1 MPKQMRRI
9 SPFFVSMFI
18 VFVLMTGCGPH
29 INMSQKADDDISK
42 AIKKNIGKKV
52 YYEGKSTSESG
63 AIRYTYL
70 LRDSQDKGLL
80 SDLVDIVN
88 EKLAEENT
96 EELIVLAIREKISG
110 GETPIVTIRNYD
122 KNEVAASESK
132 CLNYIIIYGNEIADY
147 SSYNKASFYP
157 TMEGIE
163 YLEVIDKVNQSAEDE
178 GIDWYEVFPDLKGYE
193 VFVRREKDGTYNPHV
208 IYQEM
213 KEDEASEDSEE
224 AEEETLHEP

>member
-1 MPKQMRRI
+1 MPKQMRRL
-9 SPFFVSMFI
+9 SLFFVSLFI
-18 VFVLMTGCGPH
+18 VFVLMTGCGPY
-29 INMSQKADDDISK
+29 INMSQKADDGISK
-42 AIKKNIGKKV
+42 AINKNIGKKV

-96 EELIVLAIREKISG
+96 EEIIVLAIREKIPG
-110 GETPIVTIRNYD
+110 GETPIATMCNYD
-122 KNEVAASESK
+122 ENEVVASENQ
-132 CLNYIIIYGNEIADY
+132 CLKYIIIYGNEIADY

-163 YLEVIDKVNQSAEDE
+163 YLEVIDIVNQSAEDE

-213 KEDEASEDSEE
+213 KEDEENKNSGKT
-224 AEEETLHEP
+224 EEESLLEP